1 MIPLITLYNK
11 TVIAVAIAVPVM
23 SNSSFIKIRFNPTV
37 VNNSTTNKTI
47 LYGTDIDIVRWAYCR
62 KSLQ

>member
-11 TVIAVAIAVPVM
+11 TVIAVAMAVPVM

-47 LYGTDIDIVRWAYCR
+47 LY
-62 KSLQ
+62 L